1 MDSLANT
8 PAIIDGA
15 TNLLNSSSL
24 EAYSKAVTGL
34 SEKQAL
40 LALSTKNLTD
50 KQKEQIL
57 TEAGIIGSTEKISA
71 SKAAE
76 ALSSSKL
83 SSETQKE
90 ILSKAGLVEADG
102 VYVAMSKNAIEA
114 KLQEAV
120 DAGLLSAANKEA
132 AMTSLESAFA
142 TGTETVSREGLV
154 AVMGQQLKMQLAL
167 IASNPITW
175 ILAGVAALV
184 IFTKAYAKLTTS
196 ANEANEAVSNAI
208 QTSQNNLKSV
218 REQKDN
224 VDKLTESYEKLSK
237 GVNTATNEN
246 LTLSTDDYK
255 EYLDT
260 CNQIADMYPELISG
274 YDAQGNA
281 ILSLKG
287 NVQGLTDAYKEAQQ
301 EAYKTAFVGVTDDKG
316 KTTGGISAVEKQVS
330 YATNGYDP
338 GDHWWNRAKLTTNR
352 KIEQLKELQDMSL
365 EEIKR
370 SGYTYSDALEDSGV
384 DILELWTATEDQ
396 LPEYKAKINDFTQKL
411 IQTQKDAVSNA
422 KSSIEGYMKGVTDAS
437 GNALV
442 RL

>member
-15 TNLLNSSSL
+15 TSLLNSSSL

-57 TEAGIIGSTEKISA
+57 TEAGIIGSTEKLSA

-83 SSETQKE
+83 TEETQKR
-90 ILSKAGLVEADG
+90 ILSEIGLTEAEGVSISMTKDKIADNLKLAVSTGAITEEEYKATLA
-102 VYVAMSKNAIEA
+102 AI
-114 KLQEAV
+114 
-120 DAGLLSAANKEA
+120 
-132 AMTSLESAFA
+132 ESAFA

-167 IASNPITW
+167 IATNPITW

-196 ANEANEAVSNAI
+196 ANEANKSVSNAI
-208 QTSQNNLKSV
+208 QTSQNNVKSV

-260 CNQIADMYPELISG
+260 CNQIADMYPELVSG

-301 EAYKTAFVGVTDDKG
+301 EAYKTAFVGVTDEDG
-316 KTTGGISAVEKQVS
+316 KTTGGISDVEKQFS

-338 GDHWWNRAKLTTNR
+338 GDNWWDRAKLTTNR
-352 KIEQLKELQDMSL
+352 RIEQLKELQDMSL
-365 EEIKR
+365 EEIKQ
-370 SGYTYSDALEDSGV
+370 SGYTYSEALKDSGININ
-384 DILELWTATEDQ
+384 DLLTATEDE
-396 LPEYKAKINDFTQKL
+396 LPEYKAKSMISPRK
-411 IQTQKDAVSNA
+411 
-422 KSSIEGYMKGVTDAS
+422 
-437 GNALV
+437 
-442 RL
+442 